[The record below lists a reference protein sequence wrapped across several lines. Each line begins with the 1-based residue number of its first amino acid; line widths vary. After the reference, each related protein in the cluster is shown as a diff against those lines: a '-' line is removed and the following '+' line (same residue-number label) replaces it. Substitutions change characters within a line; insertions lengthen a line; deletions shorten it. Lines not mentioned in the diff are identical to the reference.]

1 MLQWIKF
8 TVQFAKWCLDW
19 IRHYISFRIFFSFRS
34 VGGPDCWRMLCNLS
48 VNCDPPDTTR
58 YDGKNTV
65 VKRLACV
72 RGSILIGC
80 APISQFPS
88 KNFKG
93 KYSKKNQSHK
103 ISERKNNFVLSFT
116 KNVRLFKHHDLL
128 ACVIV
133 CNSCEKSW
141 FWQPEN
147 TLITHYSV
155 RICADVWPLCWQSRV
170 CHTTLRR
177 LGRRKQR
184 NAKGNLFE
192 LKHHCLIWEF
202 KKRRRRRHGRSWLKN
217 ELILYLRI
225 SRYSKVI

>member
-1 MLQWIKF
+1 
-8 TVQFAKWCLDW
+8 
-19 IRHYISFRIFFSFRS
+19 
-34 VGGPDCWRMLCNLS
+34 MLCNLS

-58 YDGKNTV
+58 YDGKNTA

-72 RGSILIGC
+72 RGSMLIGC

-88 KNFKG
+88 QNFKE
-93 KYSKKNQSHK
+93 KYKKRTSHK
-103 ISERKNNFVLSFT
+103 ISERKKNFVLIFT
-116 KNVRLFKHHDLL
+116 KIVKLFKHHDLL

-133 CNSCEKSW
+133 CNSYEKSW

-147 TLITHYSV
+147 TVITHYSV
-155 RICADVWPLCWQSRV
+155 RICADVWPLCWQKGV

-184 NAKGNLFE
+184 NMKGNLFE

-202 KKRRRRRHGRSWLKN
+202 KKQRRRHHRRSRFKK
-217 ELILYLRI
+217 ELILYLRV
-225 SRYSKVI
+225 SRYSKVTLETEHETQR

>member
-1 MLQWIKF
+1 
-8 TVQFAKWCLDW
+8 
-19 IRHYISFRIFFSFRS
+19 
-34 VGGPDCWRMLCNLS
+34 MLCNLS

-58 YDGKNTV
+58 YDGKNTA
-65 VKRLACV
+65 VKRLACA

-88 KNFKG
+88 QNFKW
-93 KYSKKNQSHK
+93 KYKKKPVSQNK
-103 ISERKNNFVLSFT
+103 RKKNFVLLFT
-116 KNVRLFKHHDLL
+116 KIVRLFKLHDLL
-128 ACVIV
+128 ACAIV

-147 TLITHYSV
+147 TPLTHYSV
-155 RICADVWPLCWQSRV
+155 RICADVWPLCWQNGV

-184 NAKGNLFE
+184 NMKGDLFE

-202 KKRRRRRHGRSWLKN
+202 KKRRRRRHGRSRFKN
-217 ELILYLRI
+217 ELYFTYE
-225 SRYSKVI
+225 SRDTLKSFNLSKLSRNWTWNTALN

>member
-1 MLQWIKF
+1 M
-8 TVQFAKWCLDW
+8 QFAKWCLDL

-48 VNCDPPDTTR
+48 VNCDPLDTTR

-72 RGSILIGC
+72 RGSILFCC

-133 CNSCEKSW
+133 CNSCENSW

-184 NAKGNLFE
+184 LGLGKETFSNWSIITSFGSLRNDEGDAIDEVGLKMNLYFTSE
-192 LKHHCLIWEF
+192 SHDTLKSL
-202 KKRRRRRHGRSWLKN
+202 
-217 ELILYLRI
+217 
-225 SRYSKVI
+225 

>member
-1 MLQWIKF
+1 MTGRTQWSN
-8 TVQFAKWCLDW
+8 VWRAWGDQFWSAA
-19 IRHYISFRIFFSFRS
+19 R
-34 VGGPDCWRMLCNLS
+34 
-48 VNCDPPDTTR
+48 
-58 YDGKNTV
+58 
-65 VKRLACV
+65 
-72 RGSILIGC
+72 
-80 APISQFPS
+80 QFPNFPRKIS
-88 KNFKG
+88 KENIA
-93 KYSKKNQSHK
+93 KKNQSHK
-103 ISERKNNFVLSFT
+103 ISERKNYFVLSFT

-155 RICADVWPLCWQSRV
+155 RICADVWPLCWQKGV

-184 NAKGNLFE
+184 NMKGNLFE

-202 KKRRRRRHGRSWLKN
+202 KKQRRRHHRRSRFKN
-217 ELILYLRI
+217 ELILYLRV
-225 SRYSKVI
+225 SRYSKVTLETEHETQR